1 MNFKDFFNTQL
12 FIKINYLFY
21 FFIFTYRLDVHLVA
35 THHYPK
41 DAYHCELCPKKYCY
55 RPSLLRHRAIIHGEY
70 RKYPCE
76 NCSKVSC
83 TCYSNN
89 LRNSL
94 SCHFSCFIKLNN
106 KSIKTIKASTK
117 SQIVRKIS
125 PYIAKCPLIQATRL
139 LY

>member
-1 MNFKDFFNTQL
+1 MRGRSKRILLHCILMSLVLNYKKKWTFNTNMYVWRRRLVVWISRIFSLKSQL
-12 FIKINYLFY
+12 FFKINYLYY

-76 NCSKVSC
+76 NCSKVSQ
-83 TCYSNN
+83 
-89 LRNSL
+89 
-94 SCHFSCFIKLNN
+94 
-106 KSIKTIKASTK
+106 ST
-117 SQIVRKIS
+117 
-125 PYIAKCPLIQATRL
+125 
-139 LY
+139 LYF